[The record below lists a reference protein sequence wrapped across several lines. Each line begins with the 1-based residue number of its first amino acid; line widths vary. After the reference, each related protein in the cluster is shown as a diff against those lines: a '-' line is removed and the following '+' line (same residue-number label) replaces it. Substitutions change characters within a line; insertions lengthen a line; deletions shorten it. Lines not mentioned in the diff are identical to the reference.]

1 MNLLEVNITKIHS
14 EEELKRTVRVR
25 IDTDCYGGKE
35 TKTVGFLKQD
45 WRTIKHRMWFMDN
58 QPLDA
63 HGIEYME
70 QMSDDEW
77 YQRHYASHLKDFT
90 DEEIVEEFNRRL
102 NDKLFHKIEIKGE
115 AVIQERNKV

>member
-1 MNLLEVNITKIHS
+1 MNLVEVNITKIHS
-14 EEELKRTVRVR
+14 EEELQRTVCVR

-35 TKTVGFLKQD
+35 TKTVGFLKRD
-45 WRTIKHRMWFMDN
+45 WRTIKRRMWFTDN

-77 YQRHYASHLKDFT
+77 YQRNYATHLKDFT

-102 NDKLFHKIEIKGE
+102 NDRLFHKIGIRGE
-115 AVIQERNKV
+115 AVIQERM